1 MIYRYTTNIL
11 YMLNILNKFKKYYTK
26 KVEFIIMPI
35 NNIKILHQSENSWN
49 NNRKVDKVDNVV
61 ILESIR
67 SILNKLSNT
76 NYDIILKD
84 INKYCNNDMNFIL
97 LKEIVNIF
105 YDKMSL
111 DHKFINLYVNI
122 LDEIN
127 NITNHNLFDILISV
141 INNNFNNKNKN
152 YIDSINKE
160 KIKLKINGIILI
172 ISYLFDKKKI
182 NNVNYYLNNLSS
194 LDENKELNDLNCELI
209 CTFCNNNNILKIL
222 NIENI
227 LNEVKIKPISKRIK
241 FLLMDI
247 QDKLK

>member
-1 MIYRYTTNIL
+1 
-11 YMLNILNKFKKYYTK
+11 MLNILNKFKKYYTK

>member
-127 NITNHNLFDILISV
+127 NITNYNLFDILSTI
-141 INNNFNNKNKN
+141 INNNFNNRNKN
-152 YIDSINKE
+152 YIDSNNKE
-160 KIKLKINGIILI
+160 KIKIKINGNILI
-172 ISYLFDKKKI
+172 ISYLFDKKI
-182 NNVNYYLNNLSS
+182 FNNIDYYLNNLSN

>member
-1 MIYRYTTNIL
+1 
-11 YMLNILNKFKKYYTK
+11 MLNILNKFKKYYTK

-194 LDENKELNDLNCELI
+194 LDENKELNDLN
-209 CTFCNNNNILKIL
+209 
-222 NIENI
+222 
-227 LNEVKIKPISKRIK
+227 
-241 FLLMDI
+241 
-247 QDKLK
+247 

>member
-1 MIYRYTTNIL
+1 
-11 YMLNILNKFKKYYTK
+11 MLNILNKFKKYYTK

-49 NNRKVDKVDNVV
+49 NNRKVDKVDNIV

-84 INKYCNNDMNFIL
+84 INKYCNNNMNFIL
-97 LKEIVNIF
+97 LKDIVNIF
-105 YDKMSL
+105 YDKMTL
-111 DHKFINLYVNI
+111 DHKFINLYINI

-127 NITNHNLFDILISV
+127 NITNHNLFDILISI

-160 KIKLKINGIILI
+160 KIKIKINGIILI

-182 NNVNYYLNNLSS
+182 NIDYYLNNLSS

-209 CTFCNNNNILKIL
+209 CTFCNNNSILKMF
-222 NIENI
+222 NIGKF
-227 LNEVKIKPISKRIK
+227 LNEVKIKPVSKRIK

>member
-194 LDENKELNDLNCELI
+194 LDENKELNDLN
-209 CTFCNNNNILKIL
+209 
-222 NIENI
+222 
-227 LNEVKIKPISKRIK
+227 
-241 FLLMDI
+241 
-247 QDKLK
+247 

>member
-1 MIYRYTTNIL
+1 
-11 YMLNILNKFKKYYTK
+11 MLSILNKFKKYYTK

-49 NNRKVDKVDNVV
+49 NDRKVDKVDNIV
-61 ILESIR
+61 ILENIR

-76 NYDIILKD
+76 NYNIILKD
-84 INKYCNNDMNFIL
+84 INQYCHKKMDFIL
-97 LKEIVNIF
+97 LKDIVNIF

-127 NITNHNLFDILISV
+127 NITNYNLFDILSTI
-141 INNNFNNKNKN
+141 INNNFNNRNKN
-152 YIDSINKE
+152 YIDSNNKE
-160 KIKLKINGIILI
+160 KIKIKINGNILI
-172 ISYLFDKKKI
+172 ISYLFDKKI
-182 NNVNYYLNNLSS
+182 FNNIDYYLNNLSN

-209 CTFCNNNNILKIL
+209 CTFCNNDNILKIF
-222 NIENI
+222 NIKQF

>member
-1 MIYRYTTNIL
+1 
-11 YMLNILNKFKKYYTK
+11 MLNILNKFKKYYTK

-97 LKEIVNIF
+97 LKDIVNIF

-111 DHKFINLYVNI
+111 DHKFINLYINI
-122 LDEIN
+122 LDKIN

-182 NNVNYYLNNLSS
+182 NNIDYYLNNLSS

-209 CTFCNNNNILKIL
+209 CTFCNNNNILKIF